1 MPMNSPPAKLFY
13 EFNGFLLNTERN
25 RLYYNSAEL
34 ALTHKAVEVLRVLI
48 ERRGEIVER
57 NELIDSV
64 WSDVAVEDGNLSV
77 TVSLLRKVLSE
88 HSDERF
94 IETFPKRGY
103 KFVGDVREVGHEA
116 AAIVVETQTVG
127 KVVVEE
133 VEIREPLFTA
143 IAARFNKILRPA
155 TVTLAALLAVC
166 ALGVGVWIY
175 SSRTDPASAATPR
188 VQSVA
193 VLPFRQIGDSDEKN
207 YQGLGLAD
215 VLITRLSNI
224 REIKVRPTSA
234 VMPFVGTDQ
243 STVAIGQKLMVDA
256 VLEGSILQIDNRIRV
271 TTRLIRVADQ
281 TPIWAGQFEQPAN
294 DQLRLQDQL
303 AEQVEAALVP
313 ALSAQTHAASAK
325 RFTQNQDAYQLYLQ
339 GRFHWNRRSQE
350 GMLEAERLYRN
361 AIEKDPAFALAY
373 VGLADILVFDYPSQE
388 LHAVLDKALELDPNL
403 AEAYATKGFMLL
415 AHYWNWRE
423 AEKCFRKAIE
433 LNPGYAT
440 AHHWYAI
447 LLGIEGRYEEAKD
460 EMQKALEINPLSYNF
475 LADMGQIY
483 FFSRQYDVARE
494 YCERALSIYPD
505 FSPAHLYLS
514 HIHLKQG
521 NYETAV
527 QALNKAEFVMQ
538 KMPHETAEFNAAK
551 LARVEQFNTA
561 YQRGGINAFLTM
573 RIKLEQAEDPVG
585 DANRYVSLARSYALL
600 GNKSQ
605 ALNNLELALNA
616 RAYLLPWVKSDP
628 LFDILH
634 AEPRYKAILEKMNLR
649 ST

>member
-1 MPMNSPPAKLFY
+1 MNSPPAKLFY
-13 EFNGFLLNTERN
+13 EFNGFRLNTERN
-25 RLYYNSAEL
+25 RLYFNSSEL

-48 ERRGEIVER
+48 ERRGEVVDR
-57 NELIDSV
+57 NELISSV

-103 KFVGDVREVGHEA
+103 KFVGDVREVRHEA
-116 AAIVVETQTVG
+116 ASILVETHSVG

-133 VEIREPLFTA
+133 VQIPGPLFTA
-143 IAARFNKILRPA
+143 ILTRFQKVLRPA
-155 TVTLAALLAVC
+155 TLTLTLLTVF
-166 ALGVGVWIY
+166 ALGVGAWIY
-175 SSRTDPASAATPR
+175 FSRRSPAPTATVR

-193 VLPFRQIGDSDEKN
+193 ILPFRQIGNTEENS
-207 YQGLGLAD
+207 YQGLGMAD
-215 VLITRLSNI
+215 ILITRLSNI

-234 VMPFVGTDQ
+234 VMPFIKTDE
-243 STVAIGQKLMVDA
+243 STVAIGQQLMVDA

-294 DQLRLQDQL
+294 DQLRIQDQV
-303 AEQVEAALVP
+303 ASQVEAALVP
-313 ALSAQTHAASAK
+313 ALSAGSHSVLAK

-339 GRFHWNRRSQE
+339 GRFNWNKRSLE
-350 GMLEAERLYRN
+350 AMLEAERLYRN
-361 AIEKDPAFALAY
+361 AIEKDPGFALAY

-415 AHYWNWRE
+415 VHNWNWRE
-423 AEKCFRKAIE
+423 AERHFRKSIE

-440 AHHWYAI
+440 AHHWYAM
-447 LLGIEGRYEEAKD
+447 LLGIEGRYEEAKA

-483 FFSRQYDVARE
+483 FFTREYDIARQ

-505 FSPAHLYLS
+505 FSPARLYLA

-527 QALNKAEFVMQ
+527 QELSKAEFMMQ
-538 KMPHETAEFNAAK
+538 KMPHETAQFEAAK
-551 LARVEQFNTA
+551 LVRIEKFNA
-561 YQRGGINAFLTM
+561 EYRRGGINAFLTM
-573 RIKLEQAEDPVG
+573 RINLELKEDQVG
-585 DANRYVSLARSYALL
+585 NANRYVSLARSYAFL
-600 GNKSQ
+600 GNKDQ
-605 ALNNLELALNA
+605 ALTNLEMALNA
-616 RAYLLPWVKSDP
+616 RAYLLPWVKADP

-634 AEPRYKAILEKMNLR
+634 SESRFNAILEKMNLR
-649 ST
+649 

>member
-1 MPMNSPPAKLFY
+1 MNSPPAKLFY

-57 NELIDSV
+57 NELINSV

-103 KFVGDVREVGHEA
+103 KFVGDVREVCHEA
-116 AAIVVETQTVG
+116 ASIVVETHSMG

-133 VEIREPLFTA
+133 VPIREPLFTA
-143 IAARFNKILRPA
+143 ARFQKIMRPA
-155 TVTLAALLAVC
+155 TVTLALLAAC
-166 ALGVGVWIY
+166 ALAVGIWIY
-175 SSRTDPASAATPR
+175 SSRSDRSSAATPR

-193 VLPFRQIGDSDEKN
+193 VLPFRQIGNSEEKN

-234 VMPFVGTDQ
+234 VMPFVETDQ

-256 VLEGSILQIDNRIRV
+256 VLEGSILKIDNKIRV

-313 ALSAQTHAASAK
+313 ALSAQTHSASAK

-339 GRFHWNRRSQE
+339 GRFNWNRRSQE

-415 AHYWNWRE
+415 VHQWNWRE
-423 AEKCFRKAIE
+423 AEKHFQKAVE

-447 LLGIEGRYEEAKD
+447 LLGIEGRYEEAKV

-475 LADMGQIY
+475 LADMGQLY
-483 FFSRQYDVARE
+483 FFSRQYDLARE

-551 LARVEQFNTA
+551 LARVEQSNA
-561 YQRGGINAFLTM
+561 EYRRGGINAFLTM
-573 RIKLEQAEDPVG
+573 RIKLELAEASLG
-585 DANRYVSLARSYALL
+585 NANRYVSLARSYAFL
-600 GNKSQ
+600 GNKGQ
-605 ALNNLELALNA
+605 ALHNLEMALNA

-634 AEPRYKAILEKMNLR
+634 SEPRFKAILEKMNLR
-649 ST
+649 TT